1 MLCHTILYYT
11 ILYFTYQMLRSIADI
26 AEASKI
32 QQESLGSCGACEAIL
47 SLLADHLNNA
57 DICENALWALS
68 RMSRREQDQHFTA
81 CVPNIARFGDAGA
94 CPVIVRAMQV
104 HIRHS
109 GVVAACLRSIANMSS
124 MTQSNK
130 TSLREAGSC
139 EAVVSALKIHVENPM
154 IAEQSCWVMTFLAC
168 DHPENKVGHPSTQ

>member
-1 MLCHTILYYT
+1 M
-11 ILYFTYQMLRSIADI
+11 
-26 AEASKI
+26 
-32 QQESLGSCGACEAIL
+32 
-47 SLLADHLNNA
+47 SLLADQRHNP
-57 DICENALWALS
+57 DICEHALWALS

-94 CPVIVRAMQV
+94 CQVIVHTMQF
-104 HIRHS
+104 HIRHP

-130 TSLREAGSC
+130 TTLREAGSC
-139 EAVVSALKIHVENPM
+139 EAVVGALKIHVENPV

-168 DHPENKVGHPSTQ
+168 DHPENKV